1 MDASMLTIKVNMV
14 IRKLVRRFLGFDQH
28 VLFRRKIPLGA
39 LLILGLMSL
48 SLVGCAAA
56 GEDSL
61 TAPSAEEPAA
71 PTEGFPGEAPGEPPL
86 AATGTIPLPQPTA
99 LPAPAEPTAVPLF
112 PEDRL
117 ITLEWPSG
125 IRVGDSDVVSLR
137 LEPDESGTIT
147 PTAYFGDHE
156 VQAEPVR
163 IENLYDTH
171 TIRAEARLEMLGLEM
186 TPTGTTD
193 RRLLPGEP
201 VEFSWTLRPE
211 SPGTYRGTVWLMVR
225 YLPLDGGEPLEK
237 MLFSRPLE
245 IEGLNLLGLGG
256 QAARLL
262 GLIGTG
268 ITSLFGLDDILT
280 WIRRIRQRRTAD
292 A

>member
-1 MDASMLTIKVNMV
+1 MV
-14 IRKLVRRFLGFDQH
+14 IR
-28 VLFRRKIPLGA
+28 VLFRRLLGVDQPVHFRYKIPMHA
-39 LLILGLMSL
+39 LLILGLFCL
-48 SLVGCAAA
+48 FLVGCAAA
-56 GEDSL
+56 GED
-61 TAPSAEEPAA
+61 APTVLPAEEPSS
-71 PTEGFPGEAPGEPPL
+71 PTEGLPGEAPGEPPL
-86 AATGTIPLPQPTA
+86 EATGTIPQPRPTA
-99 LPAPAEPTAVPLF
+99 LPVPAEPTTVPRF
-112 PEDRL
+112 PEERL
-117 ITLEWPSG
+117 IALEWPSG

-137 LEPDESGTIT
+137 LILDETGKIT

-171 TIRAEARLEMLGLEM
+171 IIRAEARLDMLGIEM

-201 VEFSWTLRPE
+201 VAFSWTLRPE
-211 SPGTYRGTVWLMVR
+211 SPGTYRGTVWLLVR

-245 IEGLNLLGLGG
+245 IEGQNFLGLGG
-256 QAARLL
+256 QAARLF

-280 WIRRIRQRRTAD
+280 WIRRLRQRRTED